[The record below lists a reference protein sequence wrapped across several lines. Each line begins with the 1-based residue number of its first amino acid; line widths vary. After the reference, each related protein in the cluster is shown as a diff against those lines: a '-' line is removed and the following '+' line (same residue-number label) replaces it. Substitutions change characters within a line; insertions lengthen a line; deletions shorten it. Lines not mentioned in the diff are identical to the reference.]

1 MSENALRLTIVI
13 KPREMVIYLQYLK
26 KTNGIRNGFVH
37 KLNYTINISY
47 LCPRM
52 SWFSQDYPLY
62 TNGPSLTVEKW
73 RKYWIVIGPDNGVGQ
88 WPALVISPN
97 GAVDEGYQTFAGDEI
112 IFWNDETARE
122 SSLFISP
129 RIIEVWNVIKDLKR
143 SSASGASAMS
153 AMFKT
158 LVVKDK

>member
-1 MSENALRLTIVI
+1 
-13 KPREMVIYLQYLK
+13 
-26 KTNGIRNGFVH
+26 
-37 KLNYTINISY
+37 
-47 LCPRM
+47 M

-73 RKYWIVIGPDNGVGQ
+73 RKYWIVIGPNNGVGQ
-88 WPALVISPN
+88 WPALRIEPN
-97 GAVDEGYQTFAGDEI
+97 GAVNEGYQIFAGDEI

-122 SSLFISP
+122 RYTPP
-129 RIIEVWNVIKDLKR
+129 RIIEVWNVLKEQFMA
-143 SSASGASAMS
+143 SASASGASASGASASGASAMS